1 MSSLIGFNSAVAIPR
16 LMAARATCD
25 LTHVGRAT
33 AECRESSSDRNA
45 IVGPMKASS
54 NVLKAVFWPRIK
66 ITAKKRGWRKYLA
79 YIVATGLVAS
89 SSIAAQSAVQVTEE
103 TLHIQGPINGLKLGL
118 RHAWVSD
125 SATRQASPLVLILHG
140 AGAPVAG
147 NPDFMFG
154 SHSLMTSLAEMG
166 LDVWA
171 LDYYGFGESDRYPE
185 MSEAADAH
193 LPLGRAEECADQV
206 DVVVAFLERERH
218 IDRVMLIGD
227 SGGSLVAGVFATRR
241 PNLVSRLILF
251 GPETPFTDGPPT
263 NAVLPA
269 YIDIAPADLWGQFA
283 DWSQAA
289 GKPDALDASAY
300 KAWAEAYLRS
310 DPTSASRIPPTVRV
324 PNGRQADTAD
334 IERGRFTYDPGAIR
348 APTLI
353 VMGEFD
359 AIATFPGAEWL
370 LKSLRQAPQR
380 RLVVIGHGS
389 HTIQYET
396 ERTQLYHVMA
406 DFLNERE

>member
-1 MSSLIGFNSAVAIPR
+1 VQVVIDSVSWTRSAAGDI
-16 LMAARATCD
+16 
-25 LTHVGRAT
+25 
-33 AECRESSSDRNA
+33 
-45 IVGPMKASS
+45 
-54 NVLKAVFWPRIK
+54 
-66 ITAKKRGWRKYLA
+66 AKTRTWRKYLA
-79 YIVATGLVAS
+79 SFVATSLLAS
-89 SSIAAQSAVQVTEE
+89 TSIAAQPAVRVIEE
-103 TLHIQGPINGLKLGL
+103 TIHIQGPIKGLILGL
-118 RHAWVSD
+118 RHASVTSPATQ
-125 SATRQASPLVLILHG
+125 SARPVVLILHG

-147 NPDFMFG
+147 NPDFVLG
-154 SHSLMTSLAEMG
+154 GHSLMTSLAETG
-166 LDVWA
+166 IDVWA

-185 MSEAADAH
+185 MSEPADAH
-193 LPLGRAEECADQV
+193 PPLGRAEECADQV
-206 DVVVAFLERERH
+206 DAVTAFLKRDRH
-218 IDRVMLIGD
+218 IDRIMLIGD

-241 PNLVSRLILF
+241 PDLVSRLILF
-251 GPETPFTDGPPT
+251 GPETPFTEGPPT

-269 YIDIAPADLWGQFA
+269 YINIAPADLWGQFA

-289 GKPDALDASAY
+289 GKPDVLDANAY
-300 KAWAEAYLRS
+300 KPWAEAYLRS
-310 DPTSASRIPPTVRV
+310 DPTSATRRPPTVKV

-334 IERGRFTYDPGAIR
+334 IERGRFTYDPAAIR

-359 AIATFPGAEWL
+359 AIATLPGAEWL
-370 LKSLRQAPQR
+370 LKSLRRAPQR

>member
-1 MSSLIGFNSAVAIPR
+1 MVEL
-16 LMAARATCD
+16 
-25 LTHVGRAT
+25 
-33 AECRESSSDRNA
+33 
-45 IVGPMKASS
+45 MKACCS
-54 NVLKAVFWPRIK
+54 VI
-66 ITAKKRGWRKYLA
+66 AKKLGWRKYL
-79 YIVATGLVAS
+79 ISSVVAGLLAS
-89 SSIAAQSAVQVTEE
+89 TSITAQPAAQVIEE
-103 TLHIQGPINGLKLGL
+103 TLHIQGPIKGLNLGL
-118 RHAWVSD
+118 RHASVTSP
-125 SATRQASPLVLILHG
+125 ATVHGRPVVLILHG

-147 NPDFMFG
+147 NPDFVQG
-154 SHSLMTSLAEMG
+154 SASLMTSLAETG
-166 LDVWA
+166 IDVWA

-185 MSEAADAH
+185 MSEPAEAH
-193 LPLGRAEECADQV
+193 PPLERAEECADQV
-206 DVVVAFLERERH
+206 EAVTAFLKRDRH
-218 IDRVMLIGD
+218 IDRIMLIGD

-241 PNLVSRLILF
+241 PDLVSRLILF
-251 GPETPFTDGPPT
+251 GPETPFTEGPPT

-269 YIDIAPADLWGQFA
+269 YINIAPADLWGQFA

-289 GKPDALDASAY
+289 GKPDVLDENAY
-300 KAWAEAYLRS
+300 KPWAEAYLRS
-310 DPTSASRIPPTVRV
+310 DPTGATRRPPTVKV

-359 AIATFPGAEWL
+359 AIATLPGAEWL

-396 ERTQLYHVMA
+396 ERIQLYHVMA
-406 DFLNERE
+406 DFLNEHE